1 MFNEKFFIM
10 MIGLPGSGKDYWIEQ
25 FITNKTFTKNI
36 VVLSTDDIFEEY
48 AKKNNISYSQAFKDL
63 PFKKVQKEFDR
74 RLQTAI
80 ANGDNIIWNQ
90 TNMSVKSRKGKI
102 AQIPNDYNKY
112 AVNVIVNDQI
122 LKQQLAKREKETNGS
137 KVIPNHVI
145 ENMAK
150 SYNAPSKQEG
160 FINILE
166 VKR

>member
-1 MFNEKFFIM
+1 
-10 MIGLPGSGKDYWIEQ
+10 
-25 FITNKTFTKNI
+25 
-36 VVLSTDDIFEEY
+36 
-48 AKKNNISYSQAFKDL
+48 
-63 PFKKVQKEFDR
+63 
-74 RLQTAI
+74 
-80 ANGDNIIWNQ
+80 
-90 TNMSVKSRKGKI
+90 MSVKSRKGKI